1 MLRVLVQMVRQLNSD
16 LNTKLDDII
25 NYIKN
30 MDAYKN
36 YLKTKQ
42 LMSENP
48 ELIGMIDEVKK
59 YQKDIV
65 RNINGEDKNCL
76 ELALYTKAKIIT
88 YGLNDKCN
96 YNAKNISFNEE
107 GYPSYDLYKKDKF
120 ITRIELSVI
129 GNHNVLNSLACIS
142 LCLFYNINIEN
153 IKKALKKYTG
163 AARRFEYK
171 GTFKKAK
178 VYDDYG
184 HHPTEVKAIS
194 NAILNKDYNKSWVIF
209 EPHTYSRVKEHYKS
223 FADSLLNFDNII
235 ITDIYAAREKNV
247 DNVSP
252 EMIIK
257 ELDKLG
263 KKAIHISDFNE
274 IKSYLSKNIQDN
286 DLILTL
292 GAGYITK
299 LSEMLIND

>member
-1 MLRVLVQMVRQLNSD
+1 M
-16 LNTKLDDII
+16 
-25 NYIKN
+25 
-30 MDAYKN
+30 
-36 YLKTKQ
+36 
-42 LMSENP
+42 
-48 ELIGMIDEVKK
+48 
-59 YQKDIV
+59 
-65 RNINGEDKNCL
+65 
-76 ELALYTKAKIIT
+76 
-88 YGLNDKCN
+88 
-96 YNAKNISFNEE
+96 
-107 GYPSYDLYKKDKF
+107 
-120 ITRIELSVI
+120 
-129 GNHNVLNSLACIS
+129 
-142 LCLFYNINIEN
+142 
-153 IKKALKKYTG
+153 KKYTG

-274 IKSYLSKNIQDN
+274 IKSYLSKNIHDN

-299 LSEMLIND
+299 LSEMLRIN